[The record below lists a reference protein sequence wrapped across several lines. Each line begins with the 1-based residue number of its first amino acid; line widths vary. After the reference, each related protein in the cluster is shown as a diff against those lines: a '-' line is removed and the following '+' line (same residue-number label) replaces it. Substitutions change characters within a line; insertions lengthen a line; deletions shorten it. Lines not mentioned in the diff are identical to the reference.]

1 MCTAADARP
10 PLYSSALPPSPCTG
24 TALQRYFMAL
34 LTAAHQ
40 HNSGAA
46 DSAREQPAGGGDS
59 GAAPTEG
66 AAVAPLAAALAGRQ
80 LRLSALSAA
89 TDVAISAAAGE

>member
-1 MCTAADARP
+1 MQRQCSLT
-10 PLYSSALPPSPCTG
+10 SAG
-24 TALQRYFMAL
+24 TATLCPLQRYLVAL

-46 DSAREQPAGGGDS
+46 DSLGREPAGGGG
-59 GAAPTEG
+59 GAAAEA

-80 LRLSALSAA
+80 LRLSALPAA
-89 TDVAISAAAGE
+89 TDVAMSAATAAAASI